1 MFVPVTKTFFYPV
14 RFNTLLSPGP
24 SILSHPFPTKLEVT
38 FLPEVGTCGVFTVA
52 AIMYQL

>member
-1 MFVPVTKTFFYPV
+1 MLLPVP
-14 RFNTLLSPGP
+14 LSSPRP
-24 SILSHPFPTKLEVT
+24 PPPPFPTKLEVT